1 MKNNKDNIQ
10 PSKEQLKIFDFIKNG
25 IGHCVIQARAGTGK
39 TWTILKCLDYIKD
52 NQICLFLA
60 FNNSIKLEIKSK
72 INNKHDVFTLHGLGR
87 VILKQNNIIIN
98 KDDDKYKKYLI
109 ENIDSLSNIKVPQ
122 NLHQSYFKRILDL
135 LEFARM
141 DLCYNLTKI
150 NQSAKEH
157 DISLKFDE
165 IEIVKKLMDWGQNEI
180 NTQDYT
186 DLVWLPNVLNLQP
199 KIKYQWIFND
209 EAQDYSIAYVSLLK
223 KYLKNGVRFV
233 SVGDEYQSIN
243 HFAGASKKAF
253 EEMIKLS
260 NNNIFTLTKSFRC
273 AKSIIELSN
282 EIVPDI
288 IPRDNAPLGLI
299 KYGSLVHEINE
310 NDMVLSRTNAPLLS
324 IYNKL
329 TKLNKKCYLKGSNKD
344 KDKEIFINI
353 IEKYHNNNTSLS
365 KNLETDGLF
374 PRLYEELINRRNQ
387 LLLSGIN
394 EKKIL
399 KDNYFSSF
407 YDKISSLLTIS
418 EDCETVDDLIDKI
431 NKIYQSE
438 EKGVCLSTIHKAKGL
453 ECDVVH
459 IINFDELG
467 SKYVHNDIDKEQEEN
482 LKYVAITRSKNKLCI
497 ISDKEYPSFISSTIN
512 QEIEKINQIEE
523 KICTLFNK
531 KLFDKSKIV
540 PFDYTPI
547 NEFKNIHDN
556 DNIKKITIGKP
567 KNLSNNKNILF
578 KKRGT

>member
-1 MKNNKDNIQ
+1 MNNNIQ
-10 PSKEQLKIFDFIKNG
+10 PSDEQLKIFDFIKNG
-25 IGHCVIQARAGTGK
+25 IGHCVIQARAGAGK

-52 NQICLFLA
+52 NQICLYLA
-60 FNNSIKLEIKSK
+60 FNHSIKLEIKSK

-87 VILKQNNIIIN
+87 EILKQNNIII
-98 KDDDKYKKYLI
+98 KIDDDKYKKYLI
-109 ENIDSLSNIKVPQ
+109 ENIDSLSNIKVPK
-122 NLHQSYFKRILDL
+122 NLQQYYFNKILDL
-135 LEFARM
+135 LKFARM

-150 NQSAKEH
+150 DQTAKERN
-157 DISLKFDE
+157 ISLNFDE

-186 DLVWLPNVLNLQP
+186 DWVWLPNVLNLQP
-199 KIKYQWIFND
+199 KFKYQWIFND
-209 EAQDYSIAYVSLLK
+209 EAQDYTIAYVSLFK

-243 HFAGASKKAF
+243 QFAGASKKAF

-273 AKSIIELSN
+273 AKSIIELSK

-288 IPRDNAPLGLI
+288 TPRDDAPSGLV
-299 KYGSLVHEINE
+299 KRGTFVHEINE

-344 KDKEIFINI
+344 KDNFINL

-387 LLLSGIN
+387 LLLSGII
-394 EKKIL
+394 EKKAL

-407 YDKISSLLTIS
+407 YDKILSLLTIS

-453 ECDVVH
+453 ECDTVH
-459 IINFDELG
+459 IMKFDELG
-467 SKYVHNDIDKEQEEN
+467 FKYAHNDIDKQQEKN
-482 LKYVAITRSKNKLCI
+482 LRYVAITRAKNKLSI

-523 KICTLFNK
+523 KICKLFNK
-531 KLFDKSKIV
+531 NLFDKSQIV
-540 PFDYTPI
+540 PLDYTPI

-556 DNIKKITIGKP
+556 DNIKKITISKP

>member
-1 MKNNKDNIQ
+1 MNNNIQ
-10 PSKEQLKIFDFIKNG
+10 PSEEQLKIFDFIKNG

-52 NQICLFLA
+52 NQICLYLA
-60 FNNSIKLEIKSK
+60 FNHSIKLEIKSK

-87 VILKQNNIIIN
+87 EILKQNNIIIK
-98 KDDDKYKKYLI
+98 KDNEKYKKYLI
-109 ENIDSLSNIKVPQ
+109 ENIDSISNIKVPK
-122 NLHQSYFKRILDL
+122 NLQQSYFRRILDL

-141 DLCYNLTKI
+141 DLCYNLNKI
-150 NQSAKEH
+150 DQSAKYH

-180 NTQDYT
+180 YTQDYT
-186 DLVWLPNVLNLQP
+186 DWVWLPNVLNLQP
-199 KIKYQWIFND
+199 KFKYQWIFND

-253 EEMIKLS
+253 EEMIKLA

-353 IEKYHNNNTSLS
+353 IEKYHNNNSSLS

-407 YDKISSLLTIS
+407 YDKILSLLTIS

-453 ECDVVH
+453 ECDTVH
-459 IINFDELG
+459 IMNFDELG
-467 SKYVHNDIDKEQEEN
+467 SKFVHNDIDKEQEKN
-482 LKYVAITRSKNKLCI
+482 LKYVAITRAKNKLCL
-497 ISDKEYPSFISSTIN
+497 ISEKEYPSFISSTIN

-523 KICTLFNK
+523 KICKLFNK
-531 KLFDKSKIV
+531 NLFDKSQIV

>member
-1 MKNNKDNIQ
+1 MNNNNIQ
-10 PSKEQLKIFDFIKNG
+10 PSEEQLKIFDFIKNG

-52 NQICLFLA
+52 NQICLYLA
-60 FNNSIKLEIKSK
+60 FNHSIKLEIKSK

-87 VILKQNNIIIN
+87 EILKQNNIIIKIDN
-98 KDDDKYKKYLI
+98 KKYKKYLI

-122 NLHQSYFKRILDL
+122 NLQQSYFRRILDL

-150 NQSAKEH
+150 DQSAKYH

-180 NTQDYT
+180 YTQDYT
-186 DLVWLPNVLNLQP
+186 DWVWLPNVLNLQP
-199 KIKYQWIFND
+199 KFKYQWIFND

-288 IPRDNAPLGLI
+288 VPRDNAPLGLI
-299 KYGSLVHEINE
+299 KYGSLVHEIKE

-329 TKLNKKCYLKGSNKD
+329 TKLNKKCYIKGSNKD
-344 KDKEIFINI
+344 KDIFINL
-353 IEKYHNNNTSLS
+353 IENYHNNNTSLS

-374 PRLYEELINRRNQ
+374 PRLYEELINRRNE
-387 LLLSGIN
+387 LLLSGIS
-394 EKKIL
+394 EKKLL
-399 KDNYFSSF
+399 KDSYFSSF
-407 YDKISSLLTIS
+407 YDKILSLLTIS
-418 EDCETVDDLIDKI
+418 EDCETVDNLIDKI

-453 ECDVVH
+453 ECDTVH
-459 IINFDELG
+459 IMNFDELG
-467 SKYVHNDIDKEQEEN
+467 FKYVHNEIDKQQEQN
-482 LKYVAITRSKNKLCI
+482 LRYVAITRAKNKLCI

-523 KICTLFNK
+523 KICKLFNK
-531 KLFDKSKIV
+531 KVFDKSQIKS
-540 PFDYTPI
+540 FDYTPI

-556 DNIKKITIGKP
+556 DNIKKITISKP

>member
-1 MKNNKDNIQ
+1 MNNNIQ
-10 PSKEQLKIFDFIKNG
+10 PSEEQLKIFDFIKNG

-52 NQICLFLA
+52 NQICLFLT

-72 INNKHDVFTLHGLGR
+72 NNNKHDVFTLHGLGR
-87 VILKQNNIIIN
+87 VMLKQNNIIIN

-109 ENIDSLSNIKVPQ
+109 ENIDSLSNIKVPK
-122 NLHQSYFKRILDL
+122 NLQQYYFSQILDL
-135 LEFARM
+135 LKFARM

-150 NQSAKEH
+150 GQTAKERN
-157 DISLKFDE
+157 ISLKFDE

-186 DLVWLPNVLNLQP
+186 DFVWLPNVLNLQP
-199 KIKYQWIFND
+199 KFKYQWIFND
-209 EAQDYSIAYVSLLK
+209 EAQDYSIAYVGLFK

-233 SVGDEYQSIN
+233 SVGDEFQSIN
-243 HFAGASKKAF
+243 NFAGASKKAF

-273 AKSIIELSN
+273 SKSIIELAN

-288 IPRDNAPLGLI
+288 TPRDDAPLGI
-299 KYGSLVHEINE
+299 VKRSLVHEIKE

-329 TKLNKKCYLKGSNKD
+329 TKLNKKCYIKGSNKD
-344 KDKEIFINI
+344 KDIFINL

-374 PRLYEELINRRNQ
+374 PRLYEELINRRNE
-387 LLLSGIN
+387 LLLSGIS
-394 EKKIL
+394 EKNLL

-407 YDKISSLLTIS
+407 YDKILSLLTIS
-418 EDCETVDDLIDKI
+418 EDCETVDNLIDKI

-453 ECDVVH
+453 ECDTVH
-459 IINFDELG
+459 IMNFDELG
-467 SKYVHNDIDKEQEEN
+467 FKYVHNEIDKQQEKN
-482 LKYVAITRSKNKLCI
+482 LRYVAITRAKYKLCL
-497 ISDKEYPSFISSTIN
+497 ISEKEYPSFISSTIN

-523 KICTLFNK
+523 KICKLFNK
-531 KLFDKSKIV
+531 NLFDKSQIE

-556 DNIKKITIGKP
+556 DNIKK
-567 KNLSNNKNILF
+567 
-578 KKRGT
+578 